1 MLTEKMTEKIRA
13 LEHQYPDKRSLV
25 MGAMWE
31 VQRARGWKLTK
42 ADLEDIARILD
53 ISPVEVQAAASFY
66 TMYSVVEKIGARYHI
81 QVCQNISCTLLG
93 AETLLE
99 HLEKTLGIKPGEIT
113 RDKRFSLTTVEC
125 LGSCGTAPMMQIN
138 DDYYENLTVEKVDEI
153 LKQLK

>member
-1 MLTEKMTEKIRA
+1 MIEKIHA
-13 LEHQYPDKRSLV
+13 LEGKYPDKRSLV

-42 ADLEDIARILD
+42 TDLEDIAKILD

-66 TMYSVVEKIGARYHI
+66 TMYNVVEEIGGRYHI

-93 AETLLE
+93 AENLLE
-99 HLEKTLGIKPGEIT
+99 HIEKTLAIKPGEISA
-113 RDKRFSLTTVEC
+113 DKRFSLSTVEC

-153 LKQLK
+153 LEQLK